1 MKILNQFKIKKT
13 LSLISKRKI
22 FLVTDSSS
30 SQVQQSMK
38 LMTGGSLPRF
48 INESMPNKK
57 LNQDPSLFRL
67 NEEPL
72 LHMPEHFKI
81 KSSENNSEWLE
92 KFRSSF
98 ESFLRLNPL
107 QEAIVEE
114 ETIEKIESMPETDT
128 ELQKEYDSI
137 DQTDFFKRKSLNQNL
152 KCYIN
157 ACISSNLT
165 ERAFV
170 VLMSA
175 RKYNPLR
182 KYKFNLDDP
191 GLYCDLLVKYST
203 LQNWARVKHIYKILI
218 AENISIT
225 PQVYMNIL
233 DCLGRMKDSKEN
245 SSRIMEFINK
255 AEDQV
260 RLSLMFCK

>member
-1 MKILNQFKIKKT
+1 MT
-13 LSLISKRKI
+13 H
-22 FLVTDSSS
+22 SSS
-30 SQVQQSMK
+30 SQVQQPMK
-38 LMTGGSLPRF
+38 LVTGGSLPRF
-48 INESMPNKK
+48 INESIPNKK

-72 LHMPEHFKI
+72 LHIPEKFKM
-81 KSSENNSEWLE
+81 KSTENDSEWLE

-98 ESFLRLNPL
+98 ENFLRLNPL
-107 QEAIVEE
+107 QEAVVEE
-114 ETIEKIESMPETDT
+114 ETIEKVESMPETDT
-128 ELQKEYDSI
+128 ELQKDYESI

-170 VLMSA
+170 ALMTA
-175 RKYNPLR
+175 RKYNSVR

-191 GLYCDLLVKYST
+191 ELYSDLMAKYST
-203 LQNWARVKHIYKILI
+203 LQNWTRVKHIFNILI
-218 AENISIT
+218 AEKISIT

-245 SSRIMEFINK
+245 SSRIIEFIQK

-260 RLSLMFCK
+260 KFSLMFCK